1 MLSKL
6 EQSGKKKEKRQGHI
20 LQCIQAWWKGSLI
33 FFGTDLFDLLILACL
48 ACNVSRA
55 LFVSGRAGPGP
66 SERGYVRGR
75 TDANGLNYQSLTRF
89 AINEAVM
96 HECVN

>member
-1 MLSKL
+1 MEKKDKVTFYNAFRHG
-6 EQSGKKKEKRQGHI
+6 GK
-20 LQCIQAWWKGSLI
+20 ALI
-33 FFGTDLFDLLILACL
+33 FLGTDLFDLLILACL

-55 LFVSGRAGPGP
+55 LFVNGRAGPGP

-75 TDANGLNYQSLTRF
+75 IDANGLNYQSLTRF

-96 HECVN
+96 HECIN